1 MRSTIEVAYRGLDD
15 RALLRL
21 LSLLSGKDVA
31 GWTMAALSDT
41 TLAEAENVLETLVDA
56 WMLDLVSCGGYAAPR
71 YRCHDLIRVFARE
84 QLMATWGESERR
96 GLAGAVGQAASTT
109 STNWPGIATSAER
122 QRRPR

>member
-1 MRSTIEVAYRGLDD
+1 VRSTIEVAYRGLDD

-31 GWTMAALSDT
+31 GGIVVALSDT
-41 TLAEAENVLETLVDA
+41 TLAEAEDVLETLVDA
-56 WMLDLVSCGGYAAPR
+56 QMLDVVSCGGYAAPR

-84 QLMATWGESERR
+84 QLMATWGENERWPAR
-96 GLAGAVGQAASTT
+96 SARPSSAT